1 MTEYGFRSLVAWQKA
16 MDFVDAVYEFSE
28 SFPASEKYGL
38 TRQIRQAAISIPS
51 NIAEGRG
58 RGTPRDYG
66 AFVLR
71 GRGSLYEVETQALIA
86 SRRGFASTKDTD
98 KLLELSAEA
107 CRIINGL
114 ITIGRNEPVSP
125 DR

>member
-1 MTEYGFRSLVAWQKA
+1 
-16 MDFVDAVYEFSE
+16 MDFVDAVYQFSE
-28 SFPASEKYGL
+28 SFPPSEKYAL

-58 RGTPRDYG
+58 RGTTKDYR

-86 SRRGFASTKDTD
+86 SRRGFASMEHTE
-98 KLLELSAEA
+98 KLLEQSAEA

-114 ITIGRNEPVSP
+114 INDLTKRAGNS
-125 DR
+125 